1 MFQPPPSFDFFAEIF
16 DKSII
21 LSTFVPMKQALLY
34 AFLCCLMGACR
45 APERPRQKPFKR
57 SAYYWSTTF
66 ETDSANTDRLLDKTD
81 RLYLRYF
88 DVVLDEQGEP
98 MPNATVRFRSRMP
111 DSLEVVPVVFI
122 VNDVMKQDTKGL
134 AGKILRRTM
143 QISETNG
150 VEGVKELQ
158 IDCDWTM
165 TTRKA
170 YFEFLQELRSLAM
183 KRGLALS
190 TTIRLHQLSQPTPP
204 VDRGVLMLYN
214 TGDFTDLRQ
223 EKPIL
228 DMADVAPYLHRLA
241 DYKLGLSTAYPM
253 FGYRLLFR
261 RGHYVGVLHED
272 NRLVKLPGDS
282 IVERRTDPA
291 DVLQAM
297 TAIDGIREDA
307 NREIIIYDISNRHSK
322 EYKTSDY
329 EKIYRHH

>member
-1 MFQPPPSFDFFAEIF
+1 
-16 DKSII
+16 
-21 LSTFVPMKQALLY
+21 MKQALLY

-45 APERPRQKPFKR
+45 VPERPRQKPFKR

-66 ETDSANTDRLLDKTD
+66 ETDSANTDRLLGEAD

-165 TTRKA
+165 TTRKT
-170 YFEFLQELRSLAM
+170 YFEFLRELRSLAM

-253 FGYRLLFR
+253 L
-261 RGHYVGVLHED
+261 LHED

-282 IVERRTDPA
+282 IVERRADPA

-297 TAIDGIREDA
+297 TVIDGIREDA

-322 EYKTSDY
+322 EYKISDY
-329 EKIYRHH
+329 EKIYCHH